1 MVHAQPQINNGGRNQ
16 NKRSRPK
23 NLDKIL
29 ILINRTRINQDKRD
43 RTEDAVSHVT
53 GTDLGTETG
62 HSPETDV
69 LPQWHRGRLINRI

>member
-1 MVHAQPQINNGGRNQ
+1 MGGGGKPKQKKKAKKPGQETNTNKQNQ
-16 NKRSRPK
+16 
-23 NLDKIL
+23 
-29 ILINRTRINQDKRD
+29 TRINQDKRD

-69 LPQWHRGRLINRI
+69 LPQWHRGQLINRI